1 MYKLVCNETFGCV
14 RHPPDCIDFKDI
26 TNPCSI
32 RLKTDRDN
40 KTKTLNVE
48 IMQRSIKS
56 RNVTTT
62 PNFTWMAENDTFL
75 PKLDDHDLMFFI
87 LGKKSAKDKMMFMC
101 HLGEEKVICCLLSK

>member
-14 RHPPDCIDFKDI
+14 RHPPDCIDFKD
-26 TNPCSI
+26 TENPCII

-48 IMQRSIKS
+48 IMQRSKNS
-56 RNVTTT
+56 SNVTTT
-62 PNFTWMAENDTFL
+62 PNFKWMAEKDTFL
-75 PKLDDHDLMFFI
+75 PDPKHNDLMFFI

-101 HLGEEKVICCLLSK
+101 HIGQKQVICSLLSK